1 MPVYLRTRRQIASA
15 SNSGSR
21 IAFGGNGSGG
31 GNIVPS
37 LEPVAAP
44 VLTEFGEDGLVT
56 EEDMAVKGEDV
67 KGSAFGEA
75 VDAVAD
81 GLRTIRA
88 LGGMTTLV
96 VSCEGSDGGRNPFRL
111 RLPTP
116 TYAFNSLP
124 SYPLEPS
131 RRPFCGAMDI
141 DSCDLLDIE
150 RNGAASNSDRY
161 ITPVEYHV
169 LVLICPLNFVRYCS
183 SIYLDMSL
191 AFKSGILLHSLPA
204 MQLPLP

>member
-1 MPVYLRTRRQIASA
+1 MPVDLRTRRQIASA

-44 VLTEFGEDGLVT
+44 VVAELGEEGLVT
-56 EEDMAVKGEDV
+56 EEDMVVRGGAVED
-67 KGSAFGEA
+67 SAFGEA

-88 LGGMTTLV
+88 LGGMTSGTLV
-96 VSCEGSDGGRNPFRL
+96 VSCEGSDGRRNPFRL

-124 SYPLEPS
+124 SSPLEPS
-131 RRPFCGAMDI
+131 
-141 DSCDLLDIE
+141 
-150 RNGAASNSDRY
+150 
-161 ITPVEYHV
+161 
-169 LVLICPLNFVRYCS
+169 
-183 SIYLDMSL
+183 
-191 AFKSGILLHSLPA
+191 
-204 MQLPLP
+204 

>member
-1 MPVYLRTRRQIASA
+1 MPVDLRTRRQIASA

-37 LEPVAAP
+37 LEPVAE
-44 VLTEFGEDGLVT
+44 LGEEGLVT
-56 EEDMAVKGEDV
+56 EEDMVVRGGAVED
-67 KGSAFGEA
+67 SAFGEA

-88 LGGMTTLV
+88 LGGMTSGTLV
-96 VSCEGSDGGRNPFRL
+96 VSCEGSDGRRNPFRL

-124 SYPLEPS
+124 SSPLEPS
-131 RRPFCGAMDI
+131 
-141 DSCDLLDIE
+141 
-150 RNGAASNSDRY
+150 
-161 ITPVEYHV
+161 
-169 LVLICPLNFVRYCS
+169 
-183 SIYLDMSL
+183 
-191 AFKSGILLHSLPA
+191 
-204 MQLPLP
+204 